1 MLDRQCPSPSKCC
14 TFSWI
19 FTVPAMDESM
29 YTEDEFWLTMERSRK
44 YQGTARINI
53 SQIALHPSVSQHLN
67 QKNVERLCEILDKE
81 GWRRFNIYNHV
92 SAMVQQFQPGKWSV
106 PSWKVQGLHE
116 IQKGQY
122 WKNMFRIMDPQPG
135 HAIHHAAL
143 PHAGQIP
150 ICVWN
155 RTAWEAFL
163 RASWLLGLRLDPMV
177 NDDGNPSGNASIASD
192 TWHSHTVWCCLQ
204 SEVLCVTALARRAYP
219 TILRLASFADA
230 PTHLLGMS
238 TE

>member
-1 MLDRQCPSPSKCC
+1 MSPCTQKMSFDLLWNEAENTKGLPELILARLLFTLPSPNIWTRRMWNGSVKYS
-14 TFSWI
+14 TRRVGDDSISITTWAQWYNSFNL
-19 FTVPAMDESM
+19 ES
-29 YTEDEFWLTMERSRK
+29 DLSQAGRSRVYMK
-44 YQGTARINI
+44 FKRASIG
-53 SQIALHPSVSQHLN
+53 
-67 QKNVERLCEILDKE
+67 
-81 GWRRFNIYNHV
+81 
-92 SAMVQQFQPGKWSV
+92 
-106 PSWKVQGLHE
+106 
-116 IQKGQY
+116 
-122 WKNMFRIMDPQPG
+122 KNMFRIMDPQPG